1 MRILTTYAFLLIGLF
16 ATAQSSPSVSTT
28 ANEKPKSEEKK
39 WYDKMRFSGY
49 AQFRYNRLLESNPD
63 LKCEQCDKSW
73 GDNNSFAFRR
83 ARLVYQG
90 QVHQRVFAYIQFDYA
105 GTINVKADKSQ
116 NLHYLQI
123 RDAYFDLGLDDK
135 NEYRIRFGQ
144 SKVPYGFENMQ
155 SSSNRLPFDRSDA
168 LNSAVPNERDF
179 GAFFMWA
186 PEKIRKLQRDTLAA
200 NGNKGMGDY
209 GVFTVGL
216 YNGQTANKPELNDQ
230 LHVVAK
236 LSYPFRIKNQI
247 IEPGVMAYSGRYV
260 MTDDALSTGVSYTD
274 DKEYDDER
282 VAIGIMMQPRPLGI
296 LAEYTVGRGP
306 EYNSV
311 LDSIMTQKLTGGFAT
326 ISYRQEIKG
335 QVFQPFVRAQ
345 YFDGGKKMEK
355 DARSY
360 KVNEWEAG
368 IEWIPVRNFEMTAS
382 YLSSHRQYA
391 DRSTPDYNEKGHLLR
406 IQMQFNY

>member
-1 MRILTTYAFLLIGLF
+1 MSILKKLILAAVLLTQAQVMLGQSAPIATTVK
-16 ATAQSSPSVSTT
+16 TD
-28 ANEKPKSEEKK
+28 EKK

-73 GDNNSFAFRR
+73 GENNSFAFRR

-90 QVHQRVFAYIQFDYA
+90 QVHPRVFAYIQFDYA
-105 GTINVKADKSQ
+105 GSIKSKTDKTE
-116 NLHYLQI
+116 NIHYLQV

-135 NEYRIRFGQ
+135 NEFRIRIGQ

-209 GVFTVGL
+209 GVFTIGV
-216 YNGQTANKPELNDQ
+216 YNGQTANKPELNNQ
-230 LHVVAK
+230 LHAVAK
-236 LSYPFRIKNQI
+236 LSYPFRIASQI
-247 IEPGVMAYSGRYV
+247 IEPGVMAYSGRFV
-260 MTDDALSTGVSYTD
+260 LSPDNITSGVGTSQD
-274 DKEYDDER
+274 SEYDDER
-282 VAIGIMMQPRPLGI
+282 LAVGLMIQPKPLGV
-296 LAEYTVGRGP
+296 LAEYTIGKGP
-306 EYNSV
+306 EYNST
-311 LDSIMTQKLTGGFAT
+311 LDSITTQNLKGEFVTL
-326 ISYRQEIKG
+326 SYRKVINE
-335 QVFQPFVRAQ
+335 QVFQPYVRIQ
-345 YFDGGKKMEK
+345 SYDGGKKMEK

-360 KVNEWEAG
+360 QVKEWETG
-368 IEWIPVRNFEMTAS
+368 IEWIPVKNFEFTLA
-382 YLSSHRQYA
+382 YLQSHRQYS
-391 DRSTPDYNEKGHLLR
+391 DKSTSNYNEKGHLLR
-406 IQMQFNY
+406 IQCQFNY

>member
-1 MRILTTYAFLLIGLF
+1 MSKLNHLVLAIVFLALVQEIHGQSS
-16 ATAQSSPSVSTT
+16 ATANST
-28 ANEKPKSEEKK
+28 KSEEKK

-73 GDNNSFAFRR
+73 GENNSFAFRR

-90 QVHQRVFAYIQFDYA
+90 QVHPRVFAYIQFDYA
-105 GTINVKADKSQ
+105 GTIKSKTDKTE
-116 NLHYLQI
+116 NIHYLQV

-135 NEYRIRFGQ
+135 NEFRLRIGQ

-209 GVFTVGL
+209 GVFTIGV
-216 YNGQTANKPELNDQ
+216 YNGQTANKPELNNQ
-230 LHVVAK
+230 LHAVAK
-236 LSYPFRIKNQI
+236 LSYPFRIANQI
-247 IEPGVMAYSGRYV
+247 IEPGVMAYSGRFV
-260 MTDDALSTGVSYTD
+260 LSPDNITSGVGISQD
-274 DKEYDDER
+274 SEYDDER
-282 VAIGIMMQPRPLGI
+282 LAVGLMIQPKPLGV
-296 LAEYTVGRGP
+296 LAEYTIGKGP
-306 EYNSV
+306 EYNST
-311 LDSIMTQKLTGGFAT
+311 LDSIMTQNLKGEFVTL
-326 ISYRQEIKG
+326 SYRKVIKE
-335 QVFQPFVRAQ
+335 QVFQPYIRIQ
-345 YFDGGKKMEK
+345 SYDGGKKMEK

-360 KVNEWEAG
+360 QVKEWETG
-368 IEWIPVRNFEMTAS
+368 IEWIPIKNFEFTLA
-382 YLSSHRQYA
+382 YLQSHRQYS
-391 DRSTPDYNEKGHLLR
+391 DKSTSNYNEKGHLLR
-406 IQMQFNY
+406 IQCQFNY

>member
-1 MRILTTYAFLLIGLF
+1 MRILTTYAFLFIGLF
-16 ATAQSSPSVSTT
+16 ASAQTAPSTT
-28 ANEKPKSEEKK
+28 SVNTDKPKTEEKK

-260 MTDDALSTGVSYTD
+260 MTDDALTTGVSYTD

-306 EYNSV
+306 EYNSI
-311 LDSIMTQKLTGGFAT
+311 LDSITTQKLSGGFAT
-326 ISYRQEIKG
+326 ISYRQEFKG
-335 QVFQPFVRAQ
+335 QVIQPFVRAQ

-368 IEWIPVRNFEMTAS
+368 IEWITVRNFEMTAS

-391 DRSTPDYNEKGHLLR
+391 DRATPDYNEKGHLIR

>member
-1 MRILTTYAFLLIGLF
+1 MSKLNHLVLAIVFLALVQEIHGQSS
-16 ATAQSSPSVSTT
+16 ATANST
-28 ANEKPKSEEKK
+28 KSEEKK

-73 GDNNSFAFRR
+73 GENNSFAFRR

-90 QVHQRVFAYIQFDYA
+90 QVHPRVFAYIQFDYA
-105 GTINVKADKSQ
+105 GTIKSKTDKTE
-116 NLHYLQI
+116 NIHYLQV

-135 NEYRIRFGQ
+135 NEFRLRIGQ

-209 GVFTVGL
+209 GVFTIGV
-216 YNGQTANKPELNDQ
+216 YNGQTANKPELNNQ
-230 LHVVAK
+230 LHAVAK
-236 LSYPFRIKNQI
+236 LSYPFRIANQI
-247 IEPGVMAYSGRYV
+247 IEPGVMAYSGRFV
-260 MTDDALSTGVSYTD
+260 LSPDNITSGVGISQD
-274 DKEYDDER
+274 SEYDDER
-282 VAIGIMMQPRPLGI
+282 LAVGLMIQPKPLGV
-296 LAEYTVGRGP
+296 LAEYTIGKGP
-306 EYNSV
+306 EYNST
-311 LDSIMTQKLTGGFAT
+311 LDSIMTQNLKGEFVTL
-326 ISYRQEIKG
+326 SYRKVIKE
-335 QVFQPFVRAQ
+335 QVFQPYIRIQ
-345 YFDGGKKMEK
+345 SYDGGKKMEK

-360 KVNEWEAG
+360 QVKEWETG
-368 IEWIPVRNFEMTAS
+368 IEWIPVKNFEFTLA
-382 YLSSHRQYA
+382 YLQSHRQYS
-391 DRSTPDYNEKGHLLR
+391 DKSTSNYNEKGHLLR
-406 IQMQFNY
+406 IQCQFNY

>member
-1 MRILTTYAFLLIGLF
+1 MSKLKSIFIVAALF
-16 ATAQSSPSVSTT
+16 VLAQTIEGQSVNNSSSP
-28 ANEKPKSEEKK
+28 KPEEKK

-63 LKCEQCDKSW
+63 LKCDQCDKSW

-90 QVHQRVFAYIQFDYA
+90 QVHPRVFAYIQFDYA
-105 GTINVKADKSQ
+105 GSIKSKTDKTE
-116 NLHYLQI
+116 NIHYLQV

-135 NEYRIRFGQ
+135 NEFRLRLGQ

-209 GVFTVGL
+209 GVFTIGV
-216 YNGQTANKPELNDQ
+216 YNGQTANKPELNNQ
-230 LHVVAK
+230 LHAVAK
-236 LSYPFRIKNQI
+236 LSYPFRIANQI
-247 IEPGVMAYSGRYV
+247 IEPGVMAYSGRFV
-260 MTDDALSTGVSYTD
+260 LSPDNISSGVGITDDN
-274 DKEYDDER
+274 EYDDQR
-282 VAIGIMMQPRPLGI
+282 LAFGMMIQPRPLGI
-296 LAEYTVGRGP
+296 LAEYTIGKGP
-306 EYNSV
+306 EYNSA
-311 LDSIMTQKLTGGFAT
+311 LDSIMTQNLKGEFVT
-326 ISYRQEIKG
+326 ISYRQVIKN
-335 QVFQPFVRAQ
+335 QVFQP
-345 YFDGGKKMEK
+345 YFRIQNYDGGKKMEK

-360 KVNEWEAG
+360 QVNEWEAG
-368 IEWIPVRNFEMTAS
+368 IEWIPVKNFELTAAF
-382 YLSSHRQYA
+382 LQSHRRYA

-406 IQMQFNY
+406 IQCQISY